1 MTASTATQ
9 PAGPFALMDPATTG
23 CPFAWYRHMREDA
36 GGVWRDEES
45 GIYIVASYDLI
56 REATQKPEI
65 FSNNVDQQGL
75 RPGGLPAEALAILKQ
90 LRPLPPTMVTNDPP
104 SHGRY
109 KALVDKAFSPGRV
122 KKMEDYVLKLVD
134 DLIDGFEG
142 EGAVELLEHFAIP
155 LPVGV
160 ISDQVGVPRSEM
172 LRVKAWSDAA
182 IDLRGLMT
190 TDERVVECAN
200 LMKDFQAYF
209 LDAIA
214 ERRANPRDDMLTDLV
229 QAEVAGE
236 QKMNEDEL
244 LSVLIQLMVAGNES
258 TTNAIASGVMLMCQ
272 RPEVQAQIK
281 ADPRALQIFVEE
293 VLRLEGPV
301 QGSMR
306 KCLTDTELGGAKIP
320 AGAHV
325 QMRWGAG
332 NRDGCAFKGDPDAVD
347 VTRQEARQHLSFGNG
362 IHYCIGANLAKGEM
376 RIAFRRLV
384 ERLSPIRF
392 AEGQADTLHHAPS
405 FYLRGL
411 KELNIA
417 FG

>member
-1 MTASTATQ
+1 MAENSYR
-9 PAGPFALMDPATTG
+9 LMDTATTG
-23 CPFAWYRHMREDA
+23 CPFDWYSHMRER

-45 GIYIVASYDLI
+45 GIYVVASYDLI
-56 REATQKPEI
+56 REATAKPEI

-75 RPGGLPAEALAILKQ
+75 RPGGLPAEALAILGSI
-90 LRPLPPTMVTNDPP
+90 RRIPPTMVTNDPP

-109 KALVDKAFSPGRV
+109 KVLVDKAFSPGRV

-134 DLIDGFEG
+134 DLIDRFEAAG
-142 EGAVELLEHFAIP
+142 EVELLEHFAIP

-160 ISDQVGVPRSEM
+160 ISDQVGVPRTEM

-190 TDERVVECAN
+190 SDERVIECAR
-200 LMKDFQAYF
+200 LMADFQSYF
-209 LDAIA
+209 LEQIA
-214 ERRANPRDDMLTDLV
+214 ARRAEPKDDMLTDLV

-236 QKMNEDEL
+236 RPLDDDEL
-244 LSVLIQLMVAGNES
+244 LSVLLQLMVAGNES

-272 RPEVQAQIK
+272 QPDIQPQIRN
-281 ADPRALQIFVEE
+281 DPRALQIFVEE

-306 KCLTDTELGGAKIP
+306 KCLKETELGGVTIP
-320 AGAHV
+320 EGAHV

-332 NRDGCAFKGDPDAVD
+332 NRDGCAFANEPDAVD
-347 VTRQEARQHLSFGNG
+347 LTRKEARNHLSFGNG
-362 IHYCIGANLAKGEM
+362 IHYCIGANLARSEM
-376 RIAFRRLV
+376 RIAFRRLLD
-384 ERLSPIRF
+384 RLAPIRF
-392 AEGQADTLHHAPS
+392 AEGQGERLEHAPS

-411 KELNIA
+411 KELRVA
-417 FG
+417 WGG